1 MAKRSNQ
8 YPPSITLEGY
18 TLSYRGEGVKKALIF
33 DLYSAAFYT
42 NDIITSTTDVIE
54 KNVPK
59 LLVTTILTPLLNGTL
74 LSQIFK
80 DALAK
85 TYYGKLPDIQKDVED
100 ILDVFKKVLLN
111 ATTGLNFCLYPT
123 KVLSPSKMV
132 FNNIPA
138 PTLFY
143 SKPLW
148 KFILAAITATK
159 LCVEKWRGFEA
170 LKFKRKTQIQTQVLF
185 T

>member
-100 ILDVFKKVLLN
+100 ILDVFKKGSIKRNDRFEFLFVPDKGFVAFQNGIQQYTCSNPILFKAIMEVYFGSYHRDQAL
-111 ATTGLNFCLYPT
+111 CR
-123 KVLSPSKMV
+123 KMAG
-132 FNNIPA
+132 I
-138 PTLFY
+138 
-143 SKPLW
+143 
-148 KFILAAITATK
+148 
-159 LCVEKWRGFEA
+159 
-170 LKFKRKTQIQTQVLF
+170 
-185 T
+185 